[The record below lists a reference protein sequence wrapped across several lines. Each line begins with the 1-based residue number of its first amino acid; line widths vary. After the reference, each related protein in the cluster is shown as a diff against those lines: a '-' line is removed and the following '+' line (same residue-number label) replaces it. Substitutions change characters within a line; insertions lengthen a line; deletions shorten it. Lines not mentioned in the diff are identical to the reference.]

1 MYAPSTERPLRR
13 QSKNRTTDRSIGSN
27 TVGVSRRQD
36 LYCLFAQPRLN
47 AFRSIANIKQISTCL
62 TGERGFVSLVLLF
75 SLSFLVLLELLVLV
89 VVLHQPVR
97 SKSGRALAV
106 VTVVAG
112 IPAIVAAIVAR
123 AIVAGIGISIVLI
136 KWHS

>member
-1 MYAPSTERPLRR
+1 
-13 QSKNRTTDRSIGSN
+13 
-27 TVGVSRRQD
+27 
-36 LYCLFAQPRLN
+36 
-47 AFRSIANIKQISTCL
+47 
-62 TGERGFVSLVLLF
+62 
-75 SLSFLVLLELLVLV
+75 VLLELLVLV